1 MTNLKYN
8 EWLDVNYLSAEY
20 PTEEEMEM
28 LKEYYKIENV
38 EFEVK
43 SNEELPF

>member
-8 EWLDVNYLSAEY
+8 EYLDSNYLSSDFY
-20 PTEEEMEM
+20 TDEELEM
-28 LKEYYKIENV
+28 LKDYYQKENV

-43 SNEELPF
+43 SDDELPF